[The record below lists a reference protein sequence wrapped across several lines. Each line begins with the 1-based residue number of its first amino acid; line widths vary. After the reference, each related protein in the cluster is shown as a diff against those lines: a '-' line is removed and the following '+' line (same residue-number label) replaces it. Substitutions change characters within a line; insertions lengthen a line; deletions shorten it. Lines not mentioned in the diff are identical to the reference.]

1 MVPVKKTKKR
11 DDIWSVLF
19 FRNTYKKTRSMNE
32 ILQKWYRECKNS
44 SKSLTVIKGLKG
56 QITNNEDLSR
66 NIIVGFTFCAQSKI
80 E

>member
-1 MVPVKKTKKR
+1 MVPVKKR